1 MFSSLTVKV
10 IGGILLIGLG
20 FVLSIIAL
28 ELFVVARRS
37 AAARRSVIARRHF
50 ARGSGSSGFG
60 SGSSCG
66 SSCGGGCGGGG
77 CGGGG

>member
-1 MFSSLTVKV
+1 MFPSLSVKV

-28 ELFVVARRS
+28 ELFVV
-37 AAARRSVIARRHF
+37 ARRSVIARRHF